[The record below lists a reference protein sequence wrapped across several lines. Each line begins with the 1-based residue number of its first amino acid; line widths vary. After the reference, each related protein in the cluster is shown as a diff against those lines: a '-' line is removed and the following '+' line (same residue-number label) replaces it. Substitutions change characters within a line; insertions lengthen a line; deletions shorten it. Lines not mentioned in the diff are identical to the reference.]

1 MPLDKEGSLEAT
13 QQLDAKESP
22 CENLQE
28 LIESL
33 NSNEGSEEAH
43 FEDAIAPKLTTE
55 HALDVIQTCEPFE
68 GHDACLREDEL
79 PLVLAMESVS
89 LDNQQPSAPAEVEQ
103 PVSCELLL
111 DQSPEAPT
119 VD

>member
-1 MPLDKEGSLEAT
+1 MPLDKEGLLEAT

-68 GHDACLREDEL
+68 GQDACLREDEL